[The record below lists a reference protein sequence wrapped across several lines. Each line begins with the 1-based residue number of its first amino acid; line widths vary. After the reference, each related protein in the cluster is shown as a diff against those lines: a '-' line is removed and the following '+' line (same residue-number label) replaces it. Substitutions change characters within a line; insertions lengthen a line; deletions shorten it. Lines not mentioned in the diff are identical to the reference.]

1 MVDDLPGRAGRPR
14 GVGRVA
20 RGLSAARRCV
30 VAGEPAAA
38 RAALHSD
45 PGISARRP
53 QPLPLVRA
61 PGQLSRAVRGG
72 EGPVPALSA
81 ARSVRR
87 GTAGLAQL
95 RRARGAGRRLLRPR
109 ALSARLS
116 ARSRRGPRRTPEAS
130 CTCRTSP
137 TSSTTPG
144 APPLRPRAG
153 TDRALHDRRA
163 GRDAARRPAESGG
176 RDRRRDLRLRPHH
189 EAAAR
194 GRRRGGVASGRLLV
208 VARRRDGR
216 RAARPRRSRRLVGG
230 GADRLFR
237 AGLVPGL
244 MSNLRNVLLH
254 VGSLDDAQASAVSSV
269 VLLATLSVPALLAA
283 ATRRRLGLEIALAW
297 TAISY
302 ALFAPHLSSTEDLIL
317 LVVMLTVWR
326 AEEIPPRLRLPYP
339 ALCIVPQFLGGSA
352 AIVLGSGVEG
362 AAAGALPPLAFAAKL
377 APGAVVAA
385 HLRPAA
391 HSVSGRSSSS

>member
-1 MVDDLPGRAGRPR
+1 VINPNALYCLVLGQTALFTT
-14 GVGRVA
+14 GV
-20 RGLSAARRCV
+20 LAAM
-30 VAGEPAAA
+30 
-38 RAALHSD
+38 L
-45 PGISARRP
+45 
-53 QPLPLVRA
+53 
-61 PGQLSRAVRGG
+61 
-72 EGPVPALSA
+72 
-81 ARSVRR
+81 
-87 GTAGLAQL
+87 LA
-95 RRARGAGRRLLRPR
+95 
-109 ALSARLS
+109 
-116 ARSRRGPRRTPEAS
+116 
-130 CTCRTSP
+130 
-137 TSSTTPG
+137 
-144 APPLRPRAG
+144 
-153 TDRALHDRRA
+153 D
-163 GRDAARRPAESGG
+163 
-176 RDRRRDLRLRPHH
+176 
-189 EAAAR
+189 
-194 GRRRGGVASGRLLV
+194 
-208 VARRRDGR
+208 
-216 RAARPRRSRRLVGG
+216 RRSRVASTVAAACVFVLTMKPPLALVAAAALLAAGCWSSLVAATAG
-230 GADRLFR
+230 VLLVLAAAVGWWGAELIGDYVTLLGHYNLVQADPLFR

-317 LVVMLTVWR
+317 LVVMLAVWR
-326 AEEIPPRLRLPYP
+326 AEEIPPRLRLPCA

-377 APGAVVAA
+377 ALGAVVAA